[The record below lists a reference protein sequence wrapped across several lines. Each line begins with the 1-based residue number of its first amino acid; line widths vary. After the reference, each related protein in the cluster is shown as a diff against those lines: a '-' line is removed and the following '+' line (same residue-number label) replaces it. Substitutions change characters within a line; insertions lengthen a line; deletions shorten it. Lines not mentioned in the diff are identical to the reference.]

1 MSPEAEPKFYNAVTG
16 KNISF
21 LDGMAIGRKVWNI
34 QNAIWTLQ
42 GRHRDMVK
50 FADYY
55 HEQPLKWHWYSR
67 RSPSPTPAYIDGQW
81 AYVDVSGRKIE
92 RDKFE
97 EWKTIYYELE
107 GWDTKTGWPTRGTLE
122 SLGLSHIADELE
134 ENGRLGH

>member
-16 KNISF
+16 KNMSF
-21 LDGMAIGRKVWNI
+21 RDGMKIGRKVWNI

-55 HEQPLKWHWYSR
+55 HEQPLKWH
-67 RSPSPTPAYIDGQW
+67 PPVPAFIDGEW
-81 AYVDVSGRKIE
+81 TYEKIKGRKIE

-97 EWKTIYYELE
+97 EWKTTYYQLE
-107 GWDTKTGWPTRGTLE
+107 GWDPETGWPTRATLE
-122 SLGLSHIADELE
+122 SLGLGHVADELQK
-134 ENGRLGH
+134 NGRLGT